1 MVIKTFEYNVFSSFS
16 EKEKTSEKKTFSLDV
31 AEKATYVVHRAL
43 RIANR
48 NRSQSTSSTKTKSEV
63 RGGGRKPW
71 KQKGTGNARAGSN
84 RSPLWRGGGIT
95 FGPKPRVI
103 SKKINKKEKQLALR
117 TLIYNKHASFK
128 VFSTIELE
136 NAKTSTF
143 IQNFDEMKISEKILV
158 ISSKPNKN
166 LKLSIQNC
174 KNFEYILANQLNV
187 TELAKANTVILDEMS
202 LQIIKETYCATN

>member
-1 MVIKTFEYNVFSSFS
+1 MVIKTFEYNVLNSFS
-16 EKEKTSEKKTFSLDV
+16 QQTETTEKKTFSLDV
-31 AEKATYVVHRAL
+31 AEKATYIVHRAL
-43 RIANR
+43 RTANR
-48 NRSQSTSSTKTKSEV
+48 NRSQTTSSTKTKSEV
-63 RGGGRKPW
+63 QGGGRKPW

-95 FGPKPRVI
+95 FGPKPRLI

-117 TLIYNKHASFK
+117 TLIYNKNKEFQ
-128 VFSTIELE
+128 VFSNINLE

-143 IQNFDEMKISEKILV
+143 IKNFKNFTINEKILV

-174 KNFEYILANQLNV
+174 KNFQYILANQLNV
-187 TELAKANTVILDEMS
+187 TELAKANKVILDEMS
-202 LQIIKETYCATN
+202 FQIIKETYCATN